1 MSGRVRDA
9 SGLSGAILAGG
20 GSVRLG
26 TDKRRLTLGGAPLLV
41 RTATTLRALVDDL
54 VVVVAHEADRAP
66 VVDLLG
72 EEVEIALDA
81 HPGIG
86 PVAGLES
93 ALVTARHELVLVV
106 ATDHPE
112 LSIDVLTLLVARAR
126 SSMAAAV
133 ALDGPH
139 GAEPFLAVY
148 HRDALATVRARVEA
162 GARRM
167 QDALAALDPELVAED
182 EWRALDPGGRT
193 ALDVDVP
200 DNLARFS

>member
-26 TDKRRLTLGGAPLLV
+26 TDKRRLTLGGAPLLA

-66 VVDLLG
+66 VADLLG

-112 LSIDVLTLLVARAR
+112 LSIDVLTLLAARAR

-167 QDALAALDPELVAED
+167 QDALAALDPELVTED
-182 EWRALDPGGRT
+182 EWRALDPRGRT

-200 DNLARFS
+200 DDLARFS

>member
-26 TDKRRLTLGGAPLLV
+26 TDKRRLTLGGAPLLA

-66 VVDLLG
+66 VADLLG

-200 DNLARFS
+200 DDLLRFS